1 MNATGS
7 RLQRLAVPVR
17 VVVQRF
23 AFVIL
28 IGAAFAIMIL
38 GKADTILVE
47 RLRLAITDA
56 AAPVLE
62 VISHP
67 VSGLNAGV
75 QEINQLW
82 YLRGENVRLRE
93 EVARLSNWQ
102 GVARRLESE
111 NAVYRALL
119 RSRSE
124 PQVSFASARV
134 IGDSGGPFVR
144 TLLVNA
150 GSRDGVADGQGVVAE
165 AGLVG
170 RIVAAGRRSSRILLV
185 TDLNSRIPVVIE
197 GSRHRALLAGD
208 NSNFP
213 RLTFLAGGARV
224 VPGDRV
230 VTSGHGGLLPSGVPI
245 GTVATVDDAT
255 ITVQPFVDWDR
266 LEYVRI
272 LRFDLPR
279 LSGAR
284 EAGDRH
290 GR

>member
-1 MNATGS
+1 MNATGN

-23 AFVIL
+23 TFAIL

-38 GKADTILVE
+38 GKADTVLIE
-47 RLRLAITDA
+47 RFRLAITDA

-67 VSGLNAGV
+67 VRGVRAGV
-75 QEINQLW
+75 QEVNQLW
-82 YLRGENVRLRE
+82 YLRGENARLRD
-93 EVARLSNWQ
+93 EVARLSSWQ
-102 GVARRLESE
+102 AVARRLEGE
-111 NAVYRALL
+111 NAIYRGLL

-150 GSRDGVADGQGVVAE
+150 GSRDGIADGQGVVAE

-170 RIVAAGRRSSRILLV
+170 RIAAAGHRSSRILLV

-197 GSRHRALLAGD
+197 GSRYRALLAGD

-213 RLTFLAGGARV
+213 RLTFLTGSARV
-224 VPGDRV
+224 SPGDRV
-230 VTSGHGGLLPSGVPI
+230 VTSGHGGLLPSGVPV
-245 GTVATVDDAT
+245 GTVAAVDDAA

-279 LSGAR
+279 LSAARGA
-284 EAGDRH
+284 G
-290 GR
+290 GRRGR